1 MVNIIPNS
9 WSDVSVSRFQE
20 LYELEEITDDDD
32 KNDLLLSILCDTS
45 IDEIQ
50 ALDYVDYQTILDKL
64 TFINKLPNRIPKD
77 YIHTNGIKLYKLINL
92 STISLGEFIDLE
104 NLITSN
110 HIQNLR
116 TILSIFYRQLIKS
129 EQPLLYPDKYEE
141 YGDWIFH
148 RESLFDDVRIIDVYG
163 VIQEYLDFRKELYER
178 YEGLFDGDGT
188 DNNEDE
194 PIIENESI
202 ISKAERI
209 KEEKKQK
216 SLKKWNFDLILYRLS
231 KQNPLKIDETA
242 KMPVIQA
249 FNVLS
254 MCKELNLEL

>member
-20 LYELEEITDDDD
+20 LYELENMITDDE
-32 KNDLLLSILCDTS
+32 KNDLLLSILCDTAL
-45 IDEIQ
+45 DEIE
-50 ALDYVDYQTILDKL
+50 ALDYNEYQTLLSKL
-64 TFINKLPNRIPKD
+64 SFINQLPNRTAKD
-77 YIHTNGIKLYKLINL
+77 FIHTKAGTLYRIKNL

-110 HIQNLR
+110 HIQNLK
-116 TILSIFYRQLIKS
+116 TILSIFYRQIIKS
-129 EQPLLYPDKYEE
+129 EKPLLFPDKIEE

-148 RESLFDDVRIIDVYG
+148 RESLFDDIRIIDVYG
-163 VIQEYLDFRKELYER
+163 IIQEYLNFRKDLYER

-188 DNNEDE
+188 EDDS
-194 PIIENESI
+194 PIDENESI

-254 MCKELNLEL
+254 MCKELNLDL